1 MRIISN
7 NEFCFIYFFIKYK
20 SSYKNYFEFYEEDS
34 IRFYNLVDINVKII
48 LFYF

>member
-7 NEFCFIYFFIKYK
+7 SEFCFINFSLNINEVL
-20 SSYKNYFEFYEEDS
+20 KNYFEFYEEDS